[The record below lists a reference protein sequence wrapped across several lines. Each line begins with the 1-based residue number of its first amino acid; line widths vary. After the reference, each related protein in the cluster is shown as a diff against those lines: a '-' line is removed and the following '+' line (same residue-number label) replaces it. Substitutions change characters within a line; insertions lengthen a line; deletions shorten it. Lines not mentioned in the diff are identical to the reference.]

1 MAKSKAQIEFEAK
14 TSGFTSGIKSMDQS
28 LTTLRKELNL
38 NSAELKENADDVE
51 LLSKRKDILQQESE
65 ATAKKIE
72 LMNNKLTEAERLFG
86 SSSKEVYQLSNKI
99 LDTQTAFQKIQNEI
113 SQTDSKL
120 DKLENGLNENEQ
132 ELKQVEKASQD
143 LEGGFSV
150 LKGAIAGLV
159 ADGVQQLTGSLKD
172 LAIESDTSMGKF
184 QAQTGL
190 SNEEM
195 IKFEST
201 IEDIYSKNFGESIS
215 DIANAMAEVKQQT
228 KETDPSNLQKM
239 TENALALRD
248 TFDFD
253 VKESI
258 RAVNMLTQQFG
269 ITGEEA
275 FNLIVQGAQNGL
287 NKNGDLLDVI
297 NEYSVHYK
305 QLGFTSET
313 FFQSLTN
320 GTANGTFSVDKLGD
334 AMKEFGIRV
343 KDNSDGTRQAFKD
356 LGFNADKMT
365 KAFAKGGDT
374 AQKSLQDV
382 WGALYDLDDPIK
394 QNEIGVALFG
404 SMWED
409 LGVEAINGLTC
420 IYEYLPGVNVSIDK
434 TKKSMEEMTKVRYDN
449 VTSQFQEMGRSIQMD
464 VLVPIAEDLL
474 PVLRDGLSW
483 LKDNLN
489 WLLPTITGIG
499 IAIGTYFVVSK
510 FLGFINVLKSL
521 FTLVKSGTGIMTAL
535 NTVMALNPIALIVSA
550 VVGLIAVFVLLWNK
564 CDGFREFWINLWE
577 GIKNAFN
584 VVVNWFKDNWKT
596 LILFLMNP
604 IAGLFKYF
612 YDNFEGF
619 RNFVDNFISSI
630 KEFFTNL
637 WSDIKEGASNI
648 WEGIKGAWSSF
659 VNWIDTNIV
668 QPVINF
674 FKSLW
679 DGLVAIWDGIVLA
692 VKIAIGLIASVIDA
706 GLQIILLPFT
716 FIWEN
721 CKQYVFQ
728 AWEWIKNAISTAI
741 NFISGIITT
750 VFTAIS
756 TFFTTIWEGIKT
768 TFTNAWNSIVS
779 FITPIINNIKN
790 FITTTFNN
798 VKTTIST
805 ILNNIKN
812 TCTTIWNNIKTT
824 ISNVLNA
831 IKTTATTIWNNIKN
845 AITNVINGIK
855 NVITN
860 VFNAIK
866 TFASNVWN
874 GIKNVIITPIKNAW
888 TNVKTTANNI
898 KNGVVD
904 TFNSLKSKVTS
915 IFNKVKDSITKPINT
930 AKDKVKGIVNTMK
943 GFFDFEF
950 KVPKIKKPNF
960 GITPKGWK
968 VGDLLEGKIPKLNI
982 TWNKEGAIFRKPT
995 LFDTR
1000 SGYQGVGEAGAEAV
1014 LPIEKLE
1021 NWMNNG
1027 FNHIASSN
1035 SYANDRIERLIE
1047 VAEDI
1052 LAKDTNIYMDK
1063 EKVGQSMAST
1073 NDNISGQRYNFKNR
1087 GVLI

>member
-113 SQTDSKL
+113 TQTGKKL
-120 DKLENGLNENEQ
+120 DNLEDGLGETKK
-132 ELKQVEKASQD
+132 ELKNVDEASEE
-143 LEGGFSV
+143 LKGGFSV
-150 LKGAIAGLV
+150 LKGAIADLV
-159 ADGVQQLTGSLKD
+159 ADGVQELVGSLKD
-172 LAIESDTSMGKF
+172 LAVESDTSMSKF

-195 IKFEST
+195 MKFENT

-215 DIANAMAEVKQQT
+215 DIANSMAEVKLQT
-228 KETDPSNLQKM
+228 RETDPSKLQKL
-239 TENALALRD
+239 TENAITLRD
-248 TFDFD
+248 TFDYD
-253 VKESI
+253 IQESM
-258 RAVNMLTQQFG
+258 RAVNMLTTQFG
-269 ITGEEA
+269 ISGEEA
-275 FNLIVQGAQNGL
+275 FNLIVQGTQKGL
-287 NKNGDLLDVI
+287 NKNGDFLDSL

-305 QLGFTSET
+305 HLGYDADEFITSLILGTE
-313 FFQSLTN
+313 N
-320 GTANGTFSVDKLGD
+320 GAFSVDKIGD
-334 AMKEFGIRV
+334 AMKEFGIRTQ
-343 KDNSDGTRQAFKD
+343 DGSDATKQAFKD
-356 LGFNADKMT
+356 LGLNANKMT
-365 KAFAKGGDT
+365 SAFAEGGESAKKALDKT
-374 AQKSLQDV
+374 M
-382 WGALYDLDDPIK
+382 GALIDIEDPVK
-394 QNEIGVALFG
+394 RNQVGVALFG
-404 SMWED
+404 TMWED
-409 LGVEAINGLTC
+409 LGEDVLNGATSA
-420 IYEYLPGVNVSIDK
+420 EYYTEIMYAGIDK
-434 TKKSMEEMTKVRYDN
+434 SKKSMEELTQVRYDD
-449 VTSQFQEMGRSIQMD
+449 VTSQLKEMGRSIQMD
-464 VLVPIAEDLL
+464 ILVPIAEDLL

-510 FLGFINVLKSL
+510 FMSFIGVLKSL

-577 GIKNAFN
+577 GIKNVFN
-584 VVVNWFKDNWKT
+584 IVVNWFKDNWKT

-619 RNFVDNFISSI
+619 RNFVDNFVSSI
-630 KEFFTNL
+630 KEFFVNL
-637 WSDIKEGASNI
+637 
-648 WEGIKGAWSSF
+648 WEGIKQGASNF
-659 VNWIDTNIV
+659 ANWINTNVV
-668 QPVINF
+668 QPIINF
-674 FKSLW
+674 FQSLW
-679 DGLVAIWDGIVLA
+679 DGVKAVWDGIVLGI
-692 VKIAIGLIASVIDA
+692 KIAIGLIASIFDA
-706 GLQIILLPFT
+706 ALQIILLPFT

-756 TFFTTIWEGIKT
+756 TFFSTIWNGIKT
-768 TFTNAWNSIVS
+768 TFTNIWNAIVN
-779 FITPIINNIKN
+779 FLTPIINNIKTK
-790 FITTTFNN
+790 ITNTFNAI
-798 VKTTIST
+798 KETISN
-805 ILNNIKN
+805 ILNAIKETITN
-812 TCTTIWNNIKTT
+812 IWNNIKET
-824 ISNVLNA
+824 ISNVVNA
-831 IKTTATTIWNNIKN
+831 IKEKVTTIFNSVKEKV
-845 AITNVINGIK
+845 TS
-855 NVITN
+855 
-860 VFNAIK
+860 VFNSIK
-866 TFASNVWN
+866 TTVSNVWN
-874 GIKNVIITPIKNAW
+874 GIK
-888 TNVKTTANNI
+888 TNVSNVATSVKD
-898 KNGVVD
+898 KVVN
-904 TFNSLKSKVTS
+904 TFNTLKSKVSS

-930 AKDKVKGIVNTMK
+930 AKDKVKGVVDTMK

-950 KVPKIKKPNF
+950 KTPKIKKPNF